1 MRLFLALD
9 VQPNDKQSINKWRN
23 EDLSLDA
30 KPVDKE
36 NFHITLAFIGQIE
49 EQKLEA
55 LKNDIQQRFSQ
66 IVLPQQEKALLLTDI
81 GLFKKPKV
89 LYLSLAEIPN
99 WLRLLADAFQSLS
112 TTPDRP
118 YCPHLT
124 IYRKVTEIP
133 KCTPVNYK
141 LLINSFS
148 LYESKSAPE
157 GVKYSAL
164 LSWKIR

>member
-9 VQPNDKQSINKWRN
+9 VHPNDKQSLNKWRDEN
-23 EDLSLDA
+23 LSLNA
-30 KPVDKE
+30 KLVNKE

-49 EQKLEA
+49 GKKLEA
-55 LKNDIQQRFSQ
+55 LKKDIQQRFSR
-66 IVLPQQEKALLLTDI
+66 ILLPQQKKTLLLTDI

-99 WLRLLADAFQSLS
+99 WLHLLADTFQPLS
-112 TTPDRP
+112 TTPERP

-124 IYRKVTEIP
+124 ICRKVTEIP
-133 KCTPVNYK
+133 KCTPINYK

-148 LYESKSAPE
+148 LYESKSTLE
-157 GVKYSAL
+157 GVTYTS
-164 LSWKIR
+164 LSSWEI